1 MQEKGRPHPLSSA
14 VAGRVTG
21 VGVLAHAALQ
31 NGGRGAIVAAFQRC
45 FYVSIDDVLVCVGA
59 RSLGSGPLQV
69 LCEHWPGDRFGV
81 GQRVAVVGTA
91 LHVDGAL
98 LADFA
103 GAPVWRPDPA
113 PAWSP
118 ASLMAGLRA
127 TAALWPMTFG
137 GEALAPANPSLS
149 GGPSHLIAAARPALD
164 ALSRIVADGRRDSA
178 SSSADGAEMAG
189 LIGLGPGLTP
199 SGDDVLLGALVAL
212 EALGLSAAR
221 DRLWRQCV
229 PHLDRT
235 NDISRAHLAAAARG
249 YGAAVL
255 HKAIHATMTGR
266 TVGLE
271 QALSAVSAIGETSGR
286 DGFTGALLVLQAV
299 SRHLGDAGRM
309 S

>member
-1 MQEKGRPHPLSSA
+1 MQEKGRPHPLSPAPA

-21 VGVLAHAALQ
+21 VGVLAHPALQ
-31 NGGRGAIVAAFQRC
+31 NGGSGTIVAAFQRC
-45 FYVSIDDVLVCVGA
+45 FYVPIDGGLMCVGA

-69 LCEHWPGDRFGV
+69 LCEHWPEGRFGV

-118 ASLMAGLRA
+118 ASLAAGLRA

-137 GEALAPANPSLS
+137 GEALGQASS
-149 GGPSHLIAAARPALD
+149 RQPSHLIAAARPAMA
-164 ALSRIVADGRRDSA
+164 ALMRIVEGGLRQSA
-178 SSSADGAEMAG
+178 PSSADGAEMAG

-212 EALGLSAAR
+212 EALGLSAVR
-221 DRLWRQCV
+221 DRLWQQCV

-255 HKAIHATMTGR
+255 HRAIHVTMAGD
-266 TVGLE
+266 VAGLE
-271 QALSAVSAIGETSGR
+271 PALAAVSDIGETSGR
-286 DGFTGALLVLQAV
+286 DGLTGALTVLQAV
-299 SRHLGDAGRM
+299 SRHVAEARRAP
-309 S
+309 